1 MQVRSLWRHP
11 VKSLRGEAI
20 SAAQVDGDGLRGDR
34 SWGVRDDATGR
45 VLTGRR
51 EPRLL
56 DAAATLDTNGNP
68 QITLPDGTTF
78 IGEGT
83 ATDTALQTWLQR
95 PVTLVG
101 ATDGPAGQA
110 EFFADATDDSSTA
123 IEWTM
128 PEGRFVDAM
137 PILILTTASLRAGA
151 ELYPEGAWD
160 VRRFRPNILVDVDE
174 QDGWVE
180 DGWCGRVVRIGD
192 VELVPRQPC
201 VRCTMVT
208 RPQPD
213 LERDLE
219 IYRTIAR
226 HHGGTLGVWSTVQR
240 PGTVHV
246 GDTVEVA

>member
-11 VKSLRGEAI
+11 VKSLRGEPI

-56 DAAATLDTNGNP
+56 DAAATLDNNGNP
-68 QITLPDGTTF
+68 LLTLPDGSTLV
-78 IGEGT
+78 GQGT
-83 ATDTALQTWLQR
+83 ATDAALQTWLQR
-95 PVTLVG
+95 PVTLVA

-110 EFFADATDDSSTA
+110 EFFADATDDCSTA

-151 ELYPEGAWD
+151 ALYSDGTWD

-174 QDGWVE
+174 DDGLVE

-240 PGTVHV
+240 PGTVQV
-246 GDTVEVA
+246 GDAVEVA

>member
-1 MQVRSLWRHP
+1 MDHARGPVRRCDADPDPH
-11 VKSLRGEAI
+11 
-20 SAAQVDGDGLRGDR
+20 DR
-34 SWGVRDDATGR
+34 EPASRCGAVS
-45 VLTGRR
+45 GRR
-51 EPRLL
+51 
-56 DAAATLDTNGNP
+56 G
-68 QITLPDGTTF
+68 
-78 IGEGT
+78 
-83 ATDTALQTWLQR
+83 
-95 PVTLVG
+95 
-101 ATDGPAGQA
+101 
-110 EFFADATDDSSTA
+110 
-123 IEWTM
+123 
-128 PEGRFVDAM
+128 
-137 PILILTTASLRAGA
+137 
-151 ELYPEGAWD
+151 D